1 MWQSTIKLK
10 TLQFSSLTTTG
21 PVLNLR
27 HVIVMIH
34 TVNATHVITK
44 IVADLHRI
52 ARDVTIVPTGVT
64 NRVLDTNE
72 LFVMSEVSVTS
83 EAIET
88 SVTSATIEVI
98 TEITGKTA
106 ITMELPGNCNWML

>member
-1 MWQSTIKLK
+1 MCQSTFKFK
-10 TLQFSSLTTTG
+10 TLRFSSLTTTG
-21 PVLNLR
+21 HVLNPP

-52 ARDVTIVPTGVT
+52 ARDVTIVPTGAT

-88 SVTSATIEVI
+88 TGTSATIEVI
-98 TEITGKTA
+98 TEITGKIA
-106 ITMELPGNCNWML
+106 ITMELPGNWML